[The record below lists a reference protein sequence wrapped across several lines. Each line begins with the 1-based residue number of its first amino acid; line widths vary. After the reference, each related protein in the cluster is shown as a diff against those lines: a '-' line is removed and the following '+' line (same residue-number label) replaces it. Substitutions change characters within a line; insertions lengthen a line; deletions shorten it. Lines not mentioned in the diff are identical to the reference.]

1 MNFVF
6 LVNILLIILILY
18 NIYNLIFLQEGFG
31 LPGCPATSGDLE
43 GNRRRG
49 AKRGEINNVIKDLKA
64 EINQLRKNHIF
75 IRDQILRNSYKLE
88 VISKAAVDKARRN
101 KDKMDKIKN

>member
-1 MNFVF
+1 
-6 LVNILLIILILY
+6 
-18 NIYNLIFLQEGFG
+18 LIFLQEGFG